1 MERKPVAKFGGLLSI
16 ILITYFLITNLIGI
30 SGSNL
35 VGWLGYLPYAFIVYF
50 GLLKTKSLYQRYR
63 TRFLFGVFVS
73 LIGAV
78 LGSIFMFVYL
88 KYVDDLMIRTAVET
102 QISSLDSSSEDYKEM
117 VSKIRSAITP
127 TFYLIFGVIS
137 GSVIGTIISALIPLL
152 LKKQKLEA

>member
-1 MERKPVAKFGGLLSI
+1 MERKPVAKFGVLLSI

-50 GLLKTKSLYQRYR
+50 GLIKSEDLYERYK
-63 TRFLFGVFVS
+63 TRFLFGVLVS

-78 LGSIFMFVYL
+78 LSSIFMFVYL

-102 QISSLDSSSEDYKEM
+102 QISSLDSSSESYKEM
-117 VSKIRSAITP
+117 VSKIKLAITP